1 MRRKPNM
8 TTDEMIAWLETQYD
22 LNENGCWIWRRNKIK
37 GYGQV
42 RWKGLY
48 CSVHRLYWL
57 LSGRTIPEGLDMCH
71 GHGCSRACY
80 NPAHLSTGTRAENMA
95 DKIRDGT
102 DARGAKSAN
111 AKLTAEQVLAIRA
124 SEKSG
129 KELSEEYGVSR
140 TLISRIILRKC
151 WTYI

>member
-1 MRRKPNM
+1 
-8 TTDEMIAWLETQYD
+8 
-22 LNENGCWIWRRNKIK
+22 
-37 GYGQV
+37 
-42 RWKGLY
+42 
-48 CSVHRLYWL
+48 
-57 LSGRTIPEGLDMCH
+57 
-71 GHGCSRACY
+71 
-80 NPAHLSTGTRAENMA
+80 MA